1 MTLLASLAGIAGG
14 LGGGSVPTGDTTS
27 VSSPFNQSLNT
38 GNNVFAPIGDNPN
51 LGLILGGANPL
62 TLSSDPQSLSG
73 AVSRTAIPVVLI
85 GVAGLV
91 LISFLKKGRK

>member
-1 MTLLASLAGIAGG
+1 MTFLASLGLLAG
-14 LGGGSVPTGDTTS
+14 GGGSVPTGDTTS

-51 LGLILGGANPL
+51 LSLALGGANPL

-73 AVSRTAIPVVLI
+73 AVSRTAVPIVI
-85 GVAGLV
+85 FGVAGFLLFQ
-91 LISFLKKGRK
+91 LIKKGR